1 MSETKL
7 FEIIAR
13 VLDVPI
19 STISDQSNPESIER
33 WDSFTGYVL
42 LDEIETEFNV
52 SITMDE
58 ALEVKNVADFKN
70 ILKSKGVSF
79 E

>member
-1 MSETKL
+1 MNETKL

-13 VLDVPI
+13 ILDVPT
-19 STISDQSNPESIER
+19 STIDDQSNPESIER

-58 ALEVKNVADFKN
+58 ALEVKNVGDFKS
-70 ILKSKGVSF
+70 ILKSKGVNF

>member
-7 FEIIAR
+7 FGIIAR

-19 STISDQSNPESIER
+19 STISVQSNPESIER

-58 ALEVKNVADFKN
+58 ALEVKNVGDFKN

>member
-7 FEIIAR
+7 FGIVAR

-19 STISDQSNPESIER
+19 VTINDQSNPESIER

-58 ALEVKNVADFKN
+58 ALEVKNIGDFKN
-70 ILKSKGVSF
+70 ILKSKGVNF

>member
-7 FEIIAR
+7 FGIVAR

-19 STISDQSNPESIER
+19 VTINDQSNPESIER

-58 ALEVKNVADFKN
+58 ALEVKNVGDFKN
-70 ILKSKGVSF
+70 ILKSKGVNF

>member
-7 FEIIAR
+7 FGIIAR

-19 STISDQSNPESIER
+19 STINDQSNPESIER

-58 ALEVKNVADFKN
+58 ALEIKKVGDFKN
-70 ILKSKGVSF
+70 ILKSKGVNF

>member
-7 FEIIAR
+7 FGIIAR

-19 STISDQSNPESIER
+19 STINDQSNPESIER

-58 ALEVKNVADFKN
+58 ALEVKNVGDFKN
-70 ILKSKGVSF
+70 ILKSKGVNF